1 MRYCTCHHLVGGWSN
16 IASPDISEGIES
28 DKLVGGWSNIASPDI
43 SEGIESGAGLTIN
56 HKLGRPSIKGGAVKA
71 SVIKDVLKSGYKMP
85 NEQEKEIDGYIRDDS
100 LSGRRSQVYHNPTT
114 KDTIISHR
122 GTEGTASDW
131 LNNLAYATGLYKTT
145 NRFKHAS
152 DAQKKVEEK
161 YGQKNVNTLG
171 HSQGSAIADLVGK
184 NSKNIITLDRP
195 SNISTLL
202 KKSGKNHYDI
212 RTDTDLV
219 SAMNPIQRKS
229 NKAITINAGTYNPL
243 KSHDVNQMSKLG
255 EQLIGNGAVK
265 RKTKS
270 KRNN

>member
-1 MRYCTCHHLVGGWSN
+1 MLKTKNKCRMCGGSLF
-16 IASPDISEGIES
+16 SSE
-28 DKLVGGWSNIASPDI
+28 P
-43 SEGIESGAGLTIN
+43 
-56 HKLGRPSIKGGAVKA
+56 RPSIKGGTLKA
-71 SVIKDVLKSGYKMP
+71 SVIKDVLNSGYKMP
-85 NEQEKEIDGYIRDDS
+85 NEQEKQIDGYIRDDS

-131 LNNLAYATGLYKTT
+131 LNNLAYATGLYKST
-145 NRFKHAS
+145 NRYKHAS
-152 DAQKKVEEK
+152 DAQKKVEKK

-184 NSKNIITLDRP
+184 ESKNIITLDRP

-212 RTDTDLV
+212 RTYTDLV

-255 EQLIGNGAVK
+255 EQLIGKGLTRV
-265 RKTKS
+265 RKP
-270 KRNN
+270 RNK